1 MIRGVERRDDQIRV
15 LARPDMNPEGW
26 MDWREAEK
34 LAVDLLNHVRFA
46 RDRELAKAG
55 LEPGIVEHA

>member
-1 MIRGVERRDDQIRV
+1 MIRGVERSDDQIRI
-15 LARPDMNPEGW
+15 LGFAADGEW
-26 MDWREAEK
+26 MDWREAER

-55 LEPGIVEHA
+55 LAPGLVSE